1 MKRFL
6 VAAFALLLFAMPMSA
21 EAQQKKKKQ
30 QQDDPNPIVFLIGLF
45 SIGNCIAH
53 CGTTTKFI
61 TKTATV
67 VIPQSEGPPITITR
81 VSTSA
86 VKKIMNGYVAGAAL
100 CTFLWPFINHLSGGP
115 EPTPEEAIQA
125 AISCW
130 VPGLGIVLYLQS
142 QYAP

>member
-1 MKRFL
+1 MKKLL

-21 EAQQKKKKQ
+21 EAQQKNKKKKQ
-30 QQDDPNPIVFLIGLF
+30 YDPNPIVFLIGLF
-45 SIGNCIAH
+45 SIGNCVAH
-53 CGTTTKFI
+53 CGTTTSFV
-61 TKTATV
+61 TKTSTI
-67 VIPQSEGPPITITR
+67 VIPQNEGPPVIITR
-81 VSTSA
+81 TSTSA
-86 VKKIMNGYVAGAAL
+86 VKKFMNGYVAGAAI

-142 QYAP
+142 QHAT